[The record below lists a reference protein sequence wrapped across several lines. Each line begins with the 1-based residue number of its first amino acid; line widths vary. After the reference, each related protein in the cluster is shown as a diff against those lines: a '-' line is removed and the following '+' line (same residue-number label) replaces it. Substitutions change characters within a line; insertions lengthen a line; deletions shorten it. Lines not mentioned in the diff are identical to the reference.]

1 MATFTTGVSGPVDGQ
16 SPHETDLRNCHYRL
30 SFLIEVPL
38 RGPPPI
44 TYSRRRTRVRHFH
57 KQMDGPMVA
66 MRQILKRKNVYL
78 TAAYVTII
86 IGALGILYPSSEA
99 QVNIGSVNA
108 ENGVAAGVVEGPL
121 NYRNERNTHLNDT
134 RQNGSYNQQSESG
147 DNVIFKPNMGDNGIA
162 TGTVEGPL
170 TIHQNN

>member
-1 MATFTTGVSGPVDGQ
+1 
-16 SPHETDLRNCHYRL
+16 
-30 SFLIEVPL
+30 
-38 RGPPPI
+38 
-44 TYSRRRTRVRHFH
+44 
-57 KQMDGPMVA
+57 MDGTMVA

-86 IGALGILYPSSEA
+86 IGALGIIYPSSEA

-121 NYRNERNTHLNDT
+121 NYRDERNTHLNDT